1 MHSLDS
7 SVHCKVIC
15 TVSFSIFFFFFFFFF
30 GGGGGG
36 GGFYD
41 LIGGPFVQE

>member
-15 TVSFSIFFFFFFFFF
+15 TVSFSIFFFF

-36 GGFYD
+36 GSYD